1 MVLYRRACAR
11 ARWLADPLPTPAF
24 DNAIPPCPGP
34 SPRPHPSI
42 IPSYPLASLPQ
53 SLILSLSF
61 SPSVFPPPLLHPPPL
76 LQCSPPRRSSAAIS
90 YSLRRPQ
97 TLAQGESAIPGS
109 NLEKEASDHRA
120 PSQAEPTSPEVCT
133 PKSHLAPATR
143 ASRPP
148 HIFNRACVAQE
159 EVDTIYNWVL
169 VQYRKVIH
177 LI

>member
-61 SPSVFPPPLLHPPPL
+61 SPSVFPPPLLHPPPSFSAHL
-76 LQCSPPRRSSAAIS
+76 PDEALPRFLILCADPKHS
-90 YSLRRPQ
+90 
-97 TLAQGESAIPGS
+97 
-109 NLEKEASDHRA
+109 HRA
-120 PSQAEPTSPEVCT
+120 RAQSRAQILRKKLPITGPPPKQSRRRRKYARPKAIWHRQPELHV
-133 PKSHLAPATR
+133 H
-143 ASRPP
+143 
-148 HIFNRACVAQE
+148 HISLTGHA
-159 EVDTIYNWVL
+159 
-169 VQYRKVIH
+169 
-177 LI
+177 